1 MRTVERD
8 GVQMS
13 VAKMPNGAIRGAA
26 VWEKDGRTHVAAAER
41 VDGEVTFE
49 FTYSGKMDKERVSK
63 WVIEQLGGD
72 EESEDFEGLF

>member
-1 MRTVERD
+1 L
-8 GVQMS
+8 
-13 VAKMPNGAIRGAA
+13 
-26 VWEKDGRTHVAAAER
+26 
-41 VDGEVTFE
+41 DGEVTFE

>member
-26 VWEKDGRTHVAAAER
+26 VWEKDGRTHVAAWME
-41 VDGEVTFE
+41 
-49 FTYSGKMDKERVSK
+49 K
-63 WVIEQLGGD
+63 
-72 EESEDFEGLF
+72 